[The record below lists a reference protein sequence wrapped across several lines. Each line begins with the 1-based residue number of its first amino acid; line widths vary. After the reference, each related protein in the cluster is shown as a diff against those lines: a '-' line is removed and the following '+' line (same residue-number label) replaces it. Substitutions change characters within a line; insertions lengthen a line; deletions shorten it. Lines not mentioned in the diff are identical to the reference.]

1 MSGETI
7 SWDPMSAKL
16 KPDRSVI
23 AAVPL
28 FAGLEPSAEESVLAS
43 AHVRRMLKGE
53 SIFDQGE
60 IAESFYVLVQGH
72 VKDLQTTSAG
82 QQTVVRYVNPRE
94 FFGCASLMGIAHHPT
109 TALAVKDSVILSW
122 SATDMM
128 RLMRCHPS
136 IALNALADIGRQ
148 LMDTLSRT
156 GAVHSERVSRRIART
171 LLHLVRTSGRQLDTG
186 IKIDFPISRQDLAE
200 MTGTTLYTV
209 SRTLSKWQKIGILR
223 SGRQSIVVTNPHK
236 LVALAGDE
244 EAPRT
249 RAHEVSRRG
258 FDGVAIAGA
267 RRHDSQ

>member
-1 MSGETI
+1 MSI
-7 SWDPMSAKL
+7 KL

-28 FAGLEPSAEESVLAS
+28 FAGLEPSAEEGVLAS
-43 AHVRRMLKGE
+43 AHVKRTLKGE
-53 SIFDQGE
+53 SVFDQGGN
-60 IAESFYVLVQGH
+60 AETFYVLLQGH
-72 VKDLQTTSAG
+72 VKDVQITSAG
-82 QQTVVRYVNPRE
+82 QQMVVRYVNPKE
-94 FFGCASLMGIAHHPT
+94 FFGCASLMGIMHYPT
-109 TALAVKDSVILSW
+109 TALAIKDSVILSW
-122 SATDMM
+122 SATDMV

-136 IALNALADIGRQ
+136 IALNALVGVGRQ

-209 SRTLSKWQKIGILR
+209 SRTLSKWQKVGILR
-223 SGRQSIVVTNPHK
+223 SGRQSIVVINPHK

-244 EAPRT
+244 EISRA
-249 RAHEVSRRG
+249 RAHESGRSG
-258 FDGVAIAGA
+258 YEKAATAGQVA
-267 RRHDSQ
+267 RRHHSQ

>member
-1 MSGETI
+1 MSI
-7 SWDPMSAKL
+7 KL
-16 KPDRSVI
+16 KLDRSVI

-43 AHVRRMLKGE
+43 AHVKRTLKGE
-53 SIFDQGE
+53 NVFDQGG
-60 IAESFYVLVQGH
+60 IAETFYILLQGH
-72 VKDLQTTSAG
+72 IKDVQITSAG

-94 FFGCASLMGIAHHPT
+94 FFGCASLMGITHYPT
-109 TALAVKDSVILSW
+109 TALAIKDSMILSW
-122 SATDMM
+122 SATDMV

-136 IALNALADIGRQ
+136 IALNALVGVGRQ

-171 LLHLVRTSGRQLDTG
+171 LLHLVRTSGCQLDTG

-223 SGRQSIVVTNPHK
+223 SGRQSIVVINPHK

-244 EAPRT
+244 EIPQTGAR
-249 RAHEVSRRG
+249 EFSRSG
-258 FDGVAIAGA
+258 FDEAARAGQA
-267 RRHDSQ
+267 ALRHSR